1 MASDT
6 DHRMSLRFAAD
17 DLDWIAEQAADEGVD
32 NATMVRMIV
41 NRLRRGRAPLISMME
56 APRSEPRMTV
66 QQYGEKLLRDTYND
80 ELSDRSAADEVLEAR
95 LAEVEQGGAEVISFQ
110 PDVEAAA
117 MPIRRV
123 ERERYNPGRK

>member
-1 MASDT
+1 MSQDA

-17 DLDWIAEQAADEGVD
+17 DLAWITEQAADEGVD

-41 NRLRRGRAPLISMME
+41 NRLRRGRVPLISMME
-56 APRSEPRMTV
+56 AHPQSAPLIHQPLV
-66 QQYGEKLLRDTYND
+66 ND
-80 ELSDRSAADEVLEAR
+80 EPVYENWPAGVGEDVLAAR
-95 LAEVEQGGAEVISFQ
+95 LAELGDTSGGEVVNFQ
-110 PDVEAAA
+110 PQPEAAA

>member
-1 MASDT
+1 MTQDA

-17 DLDWIAEQAADEGVD
+17 DLAWITEQAADEGVD

-56 APRSEPRMTV
+56 PVRQMAAPIASYEPP
-66 QQYGEKLLRDTYND
+66 DYN
-80 ELSDRSAADEVLEAR
+80 ELAGDEVAGAAEDVLAAR
-95 LAEVEQGGAEVISFQ
+95 LAELGDASGGQVVNFQ
-110 PDVEAAA
+110 PQAEAAA